1 MRCLTILIL
10 AIFTLSASADLNADI
25 TKSINANEKASAKVK
40 AFVLKSLLPLMTNK
54 VFAEETKKQ
63 NAAKVSLDEIKKIDK
78 EWQAAED
85 FLPIQEKVTGN
96 ACAEEINKVIAKISG
111 IKEAFV
117 MDNQGAVVGEND
129 LTSDYWQGDEAK
141 WQNSYNGG
149 KGGVDV
155 GKVKFDKSANA
166 QLQQVSLPILDGDKV
181 IGAIT
186 IGIDISKL

>member
-1 MRCLTILIL
+1 M
-10 AIFTLSASADLNADI
+10 ADI
-25 TKSINANEKASAKVK
+25 TAEVTKTIDSSTKASEKVK
-40 AFVLKSLLPLMTNK
+40 AFVVKSLLPLMTNK
-54 VFAEETKKQ
+54 VFIEETKKQ
-63 NAAKVSLDEIKKIDK
+63 NASKVALDDIKKIDK

-85 FLPIQEKVTGN
+85 LLPIQEKVTSN
-96 ACAEEINKVIAKISG
+96 VCANEINKVIKNISG

-141 WQNSYNGG
+141 WQNSFNGG
-149 KGGVDV
+149 KGGADI
-155 GKVKFDKSANA
+155 GKIKFDKSANA
-166 QLQQVSLPILDGDKV
+166 QLQQISIPVLDGTTV